1 MPLQFFCPAK
11 VQHVS
16 SPTPSHKVLRKH
28 MHFIYVKENKKRKK
42 RADWTPTTRS
52 TNFTQTSICKGIRK
66 MQLLVM
72 LWESAGLEIY
82 SLKIFMYETLSV
94 MGLYQYW
101 IVLGSLG
108 RSPHTGALRD
118 VV

>member
-1 MPLQFFCPAK
+1 
-11 VQHVS
+11 
-16 SPTPSHKVLRKH
+16 
-28 MHFIYVKENKKRKK
+28 
-42 RADWTPTTRS
+42 
-52 TNFTQTSICKGIRK
+52 

-101 IVLGSLG
+101 IVLGSFG